1 VLGDE
6 FFRLKFFGA
15 EALRDFGDGEKVQL
29 GHETA
34 LQTKRSG
41 AAGQG
46 RLFSAQM
53 PPDARISAALFRG
66 IGSNKIV
73 NIIKERLTPV
83 AVACS
88 ALFLLVGAELHS
100 RPAQS
105 SVTTRR
111 GIAVADA
118 ATAGAARDDAQAM
131 RYNTLGVA
139 YMNQQR
145 SADAQ
150 KLFEQA
156 LQADPNF
163 AVAKVNLGIALLAQQ
178 KPEAARTEL
187 AAAAEKRPDDAY
199 AWYNLGLVYK
209 DLSEQEKGIAA
220 FEHVTQIAPNEAD
233 AFYFVGYLYS
243 QLQKYDEAIAAFQ
256 KGLAIFPYHASSEF
270 GLARAYQRKGDSSA
284 AKEHLAK
291 FQKITSEHLGAP
303 FGAGYGD
310 QGRFSYAEFAR
321 GEGQSVPA
329 AIDVHYT
336 AESIAAIS
344 TAKAGAV
351 SALGPSTGACF
362 FDYDGDG
369 KPDLFLVSAAPGG
382 VSRLLRNL
390 GDGHFDPS
398 VSAGSGLEIKGSGLG
413 CAAGDYDNDGKT
425 DLAVCLQDGVHV
437 FHNEGGGKFKDA
449 TASLGIALSPG
460 CVAVTWVDYDHD
472 GDLDLYV
479 TIEPSAP
486 VPPEVTITSAIVGR
500 SNFLWRNNGNST
512 FTNVSAET
520 ALGVPATGGGVVTT
534 DFNNDRAI
542 DFVLAGGASGAT
554 VYLNPREGKFTP
566 LDAID
571 FKKENLPPAVGV
583 VALDFDKDG
592 WMDLAFTHDGAP
604 GISLWRNVDGKHL
617 QRVPIPD
624 FGWKKGWGLA
634 ALDYDNDGWLDLV
647 AVGEGAQGGEIRML
661 RNLGDKGWSDVSKD
675 LQLDTIKLQQPRA
688 VIVADIT
695 GTGGAD
701 LVVTQVDGA
710 PLLLRN
716 HGGNKNN
723 WMRIDLKALNDNKS
737 AIGTKVEM
745 YAGALYQKWEMAGA
759 SGYLGQSA
767 APILAGLGAEK
778 DAEVVR
784 LLWPT
789 GVPQDE
795 VNLVAHRAQTIAELD
810 RRGSSCPVLFSWNGR
825 EYEFIAD
832 MIGPGVVG
840 HWVAP
845 GERDVPD
852 PTEYLKVS
860 ARSVKPRNGLLSFRF
875 MEPME
880 ETVYLDQVRLLAIDH
895 PASYDVFPNERF
907 ASNPPFPE
915 FRVIATEKSATENA
929 DTQNAHPP
937 LGAWDDHGNDVLP
950 LIAKHDRRYVASF
963 DELPYPGF
971 AKLHWLELDL
981 GAWDAQKPLRL
992 IIDGYTDYFTATS
1005 MYAADQAGIKAI
1017 APYVEAQ
1024 NAKGEWVRVIDD
1036 MGFPAG
1042 LARTMVA
1049 DLTGKLPPG
1058 TRRIR
1063 IVNNLKIYW
1072 DAIRID
1078 QTPDPSGPTAAN
1090 VNEVP
1095 LANAE
1100 LAFLGFPRE
1109 TRLNPASDTLYS
1121 YSQRSRTG
1129 PYARAAGNYTRYGDV
1144 RTLLNAAD
1152 DRFAIFSSGEGVKL
1166 DFDPRKLPAL
1176 PVGWVRDYFFYAD
1189 GFEKDLDFYAAH
1201 GFTVEPLP
1209 HHGLV
1214 AYPYPEG
1221 QQYPADADHL
1231 NYQLDFNTRQRS
1243 DHMPPTL
1250 RYDYPDPK

>member
-1 VLGDE
+1 MLMVSR
-6 FFRLKFFGA
+6 RLA
-15 EALRDFGDGEKVQL
+15 
-29 GHETA
+29 
-34 LQTKRSG
+34 
-41 AAGQG
+41 
-46 RLFSAQM
+46 
-53 PPDARISAALFRG
+53 
-66 IGSNKIV
+66 
-73 NIIKERLTPV
+73 PV
-83 AVACS
+83 AVAGM
-88 ALFLLVGAELHS
+88 ALLLGATAALHS
-100 RPAQS
+100 RAWATQSAQN
-105 SVTTRR
+105 
-111 GIAVADA
+111 A
-118 ATAGAARDDAQAM
+118 AAPTSPPKNVSAMSHAASQDDAQAL
-131 RYNTLGVA
+131 RANTLGVA

-145 SADAQ
+145 PADAQ

-178 KPEAARTEL
+178 KPEAAR
-187 AAAAEKRPDDAY
+187 AALVAGAEQRPDDPY

-233 AFYFVGYLYS
+233 AYYFAGYLYT
-243 QLQKYDEAIAAFQ
+243 QLQKYDRAIAAFE
-256 KGLAIFPYHASSEF
+256 KALAIFPYHASSEF
-270 GLARAYQRKGDSSA
+270 GLARALQRSGNIAA

-303 FGAGYGD
+303 FGAGYAD

-321 GEGQSVPA
+321 GQGQDAPPA
-329 AIDVHYT
+329 IQVRYVD
-336 AESIAAIS
+336 
-344 TAKAGAV
+344 AV
-351 SALGPSTGACF
+351 IETSAPGQGGGDSLGPSRALGPRTGACF
-362 FDYDGDG
+362 LDYDGDG
-369 KPDLFLVSAAPGG
+369 KPDLYLVSAVPDGN
-382 VSRLLRNL
+382 SRLLRNL
-390 GDGHFDPS
+390 GDGRFDK
-398 VSAGSGLEIKGSGLG
+398 VAGAASGLEIKAAGLG

-425 DLAVCLQDGVHV
+425 DLAVCFSDGVRL
-437 FHNEGGGKFKDA
+437 FHNDGGGKFSDVTA
-449 TASLGIALSPG
+449 TVGIRRVPG
-460 CVAVTWVDYDHD
+460 CVGLTFVDYDHD

-479 TIEPSAP
+479 TSAP
-486 VPPEVTITSAIVGR
+486 SSGSAPR
-500 SNFLWRNNGNST
+500 STNLLWRNNGNST
-512 FTNVSAET
+512 FTDVSAET
-520 ALGVPATGGGVVTT
+520 ALGVAATGGGVVTT

-542 DFVLAGGASGAT
+542 DFVIPGGPNGAT
-554 VYLNPREGKFTP
+554 VYLNPREGKFTA

-617 QRVPIPD
+617 QRVALPD

-634 ALDYDNDGWLDLV
+634 ALDYDNDGWIDLV
-647 AVGEGAQGGEIRML
+647 AVGETENGGEIRML
-661 RNLGDKGWSDVSKD
+661 RNLGAKGFIDVSKD
-675 LQLDTIKLQQPRA
+675 LQLDAVKLKQPRA
-688 VIVADIT
+688 VIVADVT

-701 LVVTQVDGA
+701 LLVTQLDGP

-716 HGGNKNN
+716 VGGNKNN
-723 WMRIDLKALNDNKS
+723 WMQIDLKALNDNKS

-745 YAGALYQKWEMAGA
+745 YAGALYQKWEVAGA

-767 APILAGLGAEK
+767 LPILAGLGAEK
-778 DAEVVR
+778 KAEVVR

-795 VNLVAHRAQTIAELD
+795 VNLAAQRTQTIAELD
-810 RRGSSCPVLFSWNGR
+810 RRGSSCPVLFSWNGH

-860 ARSVKPRNGLLSFRF
+860 ARSVSPRNGLLSFRF

-915 FRVIATEKSATENA
+915 FRVIAS
-929 DTQNAHPP
+929 QNAHPP
-937 LGAWDDHGNDVLP
+937 LAAWDDRGNDVLP
-950 LIAKHDRRYVASF
+950 LIAKHDRRYVTTF
-963 DELPYPGF
+963 EGLPYAGF

-981 GAWDAQKPLRL
+981 GPWDAQKPLRL
-992 IIDGYTDYFTATS
+992 LLDGYTDYFTATS
-1005 MYAADQAGIKAI
+1005 MYAADQAGIKVI

-1024 NAKGEWVRVIDD
+1024 NEKGEWVRVIED

-1049 DLTGKLPPG
+1049 DLTGKIPVG
-1058 TRRIR
+1058 MRRIR

-1078 QTPDPSGPTAAN
+1078 QSLDPHDARVT
-1090 VNEVP
+1090 EVP
-1095 LANAE
+1095 FADAS

-1109 TRLNPASDTLYS
+1109 THLTPATDTTYS
-1121 YSQRSRTG
+1121 YSHRSMTG

-1144 RTLLNAAD
+1144 RNLLNASD

-1176 PVGWVRDYFFYAD
+1176 PAGWVRDYFFYAD

-1209 HHGLV
+1209 RHGLV
-1214 AYPYPEG
+1214 SYPYLDG
-1221 QQYPADADHL
+1221 QEYPADPDHL
-1231 NYQLDFNTRQRS
+1231 NYQLDYNTRQRS

-1250 RYDYPDPK
+1250 RYDYTISPTDSGAAPK